1 MTSSSLIKVSTL
13 CLILLIAFTV
23 RLLPIRWGLFLSEFD
38 PYFHYRSAEYM
49 VENGIQS
56 WNSWN
61 DYARWYPFGN
71 SPAKTSYP
79 GLAISAYFLF
89 SIANI
94 LGFSISLYQLCI
106 LFPAVM
112 GTLTCL
118 VEFLKKDGSR
128 VPPGTPIMS
137 IDGPAQSIL
146 SGERTALNLLMRMSG
161 IASATKRLV
170 EKISDIH
177 SNVRI
182 ACTRK
187 TAPGLRFFDKK
198 AVEIGG
204 GDTHRLR
211 LDDAILIKTNHL
223 RLVGSIKSAVREAKA
238 KGSFT
243 KKIEVEVETR
253 RQAID
258 AAEAGVDIIMLDNLE
273 PKEIR
278 ETLRELEK
286 RKLRKR
292 VLIEASGG
300 ITEDN
305 IMDYA
310 TTGVDV
316 ISIGALTHSIHAINL
331 NLLIEKK

>member
-1 MTSSSLIKVSTL
+1 MLSDDVSGPIELGGVHIKDNIRRF
-13 CLILLIAFTV
+13 ILEDLGFNDITTHSIIDKRVLARAKVICNETAI
-23 RLLPIRWGLFLSEFD
+23 LAGL
-38 PYFHYRSAEYM
+38 
-49 VENGIQS
+49 VEASIV
-56 WNSWN
+56 
-61 DYARWYPFGN
+61 
-71 SPAKTSYP
+71 
-79 GLAISAYFLF
+79 F
-89 SIANI
+89 SI
-94 LGFSISLYQLCI
+94 LGCS
-106 LFPAVM
+106 
-112 GTLTCL
+112 

-170 EKISDIH
+170 KKISNIH

-253 RQAID
+253 RQTID

-316 ISIGALTHSIHAINL
+316 ISIGALTHSIHAINI

>member
-1 MTSSSLIKVSTL
+1 M
-13 CLILLIAFTV
+13 
-23 RLLPIRWGLFLSEFD
+23 
-38 PYFHYRSAEYM
+38 
-49 VENGIQS
+49 
-56 WNSWN
+56 
-61 DYARWYPFGN
+61 
-71 SPAKTSYP
+71 
-79 GLAISAYFLF
+79 
-89 SIANI
+89 
-94 LGFSISLYQLCI
+94 
-106 LFPAVM
+106 
-112 GTLTCL
+112 
-118 VEFLKKDGSR
+118 
-128 VPPGTPIMS
+128 
-137 IDGPAQSIL
+137 
-146 SGERTALNLLMRMSG
+146 
-161 IASATKRLV
+161 
-170 EKISDIH
+170 
-177 SNVRI
+177 
-182 ACTRK
+182 
-187 TAPGLRFFDKK
+187 RFFDKK

-273 PKEIR
+273 PEEIR

-300 ITEDN
+300 ITEDS

-310 TTGVDV
+310 KTGVDV
-316 ISIGALTHSIHAINL
+316 ISIGALTHSIHAINI